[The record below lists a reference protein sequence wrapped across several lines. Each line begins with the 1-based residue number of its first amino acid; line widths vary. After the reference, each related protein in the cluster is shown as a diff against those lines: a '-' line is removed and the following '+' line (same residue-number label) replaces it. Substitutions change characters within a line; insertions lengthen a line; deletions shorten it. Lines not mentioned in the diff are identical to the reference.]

1 MGCKWLFVEGSGSGR
16 GRLLEPI
23 SDCHF
28 FLSLEGACLLH
39 LVWQPTG
46 LVVRLAPCHLS
57 HYTNTP
63 WLEGGWVSK
72 SCLFGREDSI
82 EIAKTWWFCLKACIA
97 IVALLTRQMEVVS
110 LMHYPFGYNDLNRKF
125 LKDLTNYTGWR
136 AVDIDGHSTFASKSE
151 YFYYSEQNNCS
162 LSVGCSKLIKTAH

>member
-1 MGCKWLFVEGSGSGR
+1 MGCKWLFVEGSRSGR
-16 GRLLEPI
+16 GRLLEPT

-28 FLSLEGACLLH
+28 FLSLEGACLFH

-57 HYTNTP
+57 QYANTP

-82 EIAKTWWFCLKACIA
+82 EIAKTLIALFEGVYRHSGPAYASNGSCFIDALPIWLQWFKQKILERLDK
-97 IVALLTRQMEVVS
+97 LHWLTCRWYRWSFEVC
-110 LMHYPFGYNDLNRKF
+110 
-125 LKDLTNYTGWR
+125 
-136 AVDIDGHSTFASKSE
+136 
-151 YFYYSEQNNCS
+151 Q
-162 LSVGCSKLIKTAH
+162 